1 MQARALRCHET
12 QVVVGDGWYALS
24 NHVVS
29 RLAGRE
35 GYARA
40 RRGDRSTDERGSTV
54 SDDLLDDA
62 RFRQAMGRLVA
73 GVSVLTTFAEG
84 HDHAMTAD
92 TLTSVSLDPLLV
104 LVCAETETRW
114 HDAVARRRESSG
126 SACWRPTSVRCRSG
140 SPPGAARCT
149 ASSTGRRTTAAR
161 CTGVALLDG
170 ALMHLECR
178 TTDIHPAG
186 DHAIV
191 VAEVLSIALPDTV
204 GPALVHFRG
213 RYGSIA

>member
-1 MQARALRCHET
+1 
-12 QVVVGDGWYALS
+12 
-24 NHVVS
+24 VS
-29 RLAGRE
+29 E
-35 GYARA
+35 GAP
-40 RRGDRSTDERGSTV
+40 V
-54 SDDLLDDA
+54 SEEPLEPE

-73 GVSVLTTFAEG
+73 GVTVLTTFADG

-104 LVCAETETRW
+104 LVCAENETRW
-114 HDAVARRRESSG
+114 RDAVTEAGVFGVSVLAADQRPLSG
-126 SACWRPTSVRCRSG
+126 WFATRGRPLHGQLDRAPHHRGPV
-140 SPPGAARCT
+140 
-149 ASSTGRRTTAAR
+149 
-161 CTGVALLDG
+161 TGVALLDG

-178 TTDIHPAG
+178 ATDIHPAG

-191 VAEVLSIALPDTV
+191 VAQVVSIALPDTV